1 MSEPYKA
8 CGRQLAVPPDAKG
21 TPIDKWMMSAPLF
34 DPKEIAEYRNRTR
47 AEVEAAAKPKTKA
60 KPSGA
65 LPGNTEWL

>member
-1 MSEPYKA
+1 
-8 CGRQLAVPPDAKG
+8 
-21 TPIDKWMMSAPLF
+21 MMSAPLF